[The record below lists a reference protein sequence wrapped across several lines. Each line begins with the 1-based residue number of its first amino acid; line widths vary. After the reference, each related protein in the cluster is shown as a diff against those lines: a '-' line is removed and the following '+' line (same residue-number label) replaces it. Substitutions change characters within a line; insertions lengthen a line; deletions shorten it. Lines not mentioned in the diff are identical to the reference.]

1 MENKGKYMNV
11 LSLKCV
17 HLYIYEMLHVLF
29 TALSNTQANLFIYLY
44 SLYLTILSIVM
55 NV

>member
-11 LSLKCV
+11 LSLRCV
-17 HLYIYEMLHVLF
+17 DLYIYMKCCMFCSLLCR
-29 TALSNTQANLFIYLY
+29 TPQANLFIYTLRF
-44 SLYLTILSIVM
+44 ILSIVM